1 MNNTHEQIID
11 EIYAIESTSK
21 EITQCESLIS
31 TLQKEIKLLDDE
43 YRAVGVVYSY
53 LRKELSRMLADNDRM
68 RERVKHMNGFYDLV

>member
-1 MNNTHEQIID
+1 MNVHEQMVD
-11 EIYAIESTSK
+11 EIYKIEEASKAIS
-21 EITQCESLIS
+21 QCESLIS
-31 TLQKEIKLLDDE
+31 TLKKEIQMLDEE